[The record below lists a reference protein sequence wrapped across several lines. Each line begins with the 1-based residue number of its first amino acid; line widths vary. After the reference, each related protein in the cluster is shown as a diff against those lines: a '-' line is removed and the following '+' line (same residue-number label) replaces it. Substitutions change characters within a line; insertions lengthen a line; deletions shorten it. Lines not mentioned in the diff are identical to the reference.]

1 MLSLSLPLDIWLC
14 LEPTDMRCGYDRLA
28 QRALEHARRDVL
40 RGGLFVFFNR
50 RRDRVKLLYWDQDG
64 YAMWQKRLESGR
76 FELPGVAAD
85 QRSVTLSQKQLALI
99 LWGVDLASV
108 RMRKRYARPA

>member
-1 MLSLSLPLDIWLC
+1 
-14 LEPTDMRCGYDRLA
+14 MRCGYDRLA

-64 YAMWQKRLESGR
+64 YAMWQKRLEAGR
-76 FELPGVAAD
+76 FELPDVAAD
-85 QRSVTLSQKQLALI
+85 HKSVTLSQKQLAMI
-99 LWGVDLASV
+99 LWGVDLTSV

>member
-1 MLSLSLPLDIWLC
+1 
-14 LEPTDMRCGYDRLA
+14 
-28 QRALEHARRDVL
+28 
-40 RGGLFVFFNR
+40 
-50 RRDRVKLLYWDQDG
+50 VKLLYWDQDG

>member
-1 MLSLSLPLDIWLC
+1 LPLEIWLC

-28 QRALEHARRDVL
+28 QCALEHARRDVL
-40 RGGLFVFFNR
+40 RGGLFVFLNR
-50 RRDRVKLLYWDQDG
+50 RRNRVKLLYWDHDG
-64 YAMWQKRLESGR
+64 YAIWQKRLEAGR
-76 FELPGVAAD
+76 FELPAVAPE

-99 LWGVDLASV
+99 LWGVDLTSV

>member
-1 MLSLSLPLDIWLC
+1 MLSLSLPLSIWLC

-28 QRALEHARRDVL
+28 QRALEHARHDVL

-50 RRDRVKLLYWDQDG
+50 RRDRVKLLYWDHDG
-64 YAMWQKRLESGR
+64 YAIWQKRLEAGT
-76 FELPGVAAD
+76 FQLPAVSAD
-85 QRSVTLSQKQLALI
+85 ARSVALSDTQLAL
-99 LWGVDLASV
+99 LLKGVDLASV

>member
-1 MLSLSLPLDIWLC
+1 MLSLNLPLEIWLC
-14 LEPTDMRCGYDRLA
+14 VEPTDMRCGYDRLA

-64 YAMWQKRLESGR
+64 YAIWQKRLESGR
-76 FELPGVAAD
+76 FELPGMAAD
-85 QRSVTLSQKQLALI
+85 HKSVTLSQKQLAMI
-99 LWGVDLASV
+99 LWGVDLTSV
-108 RMRKRYARPA
+108 RMQKRYARPA